1 MVLADLSPQTHQ
13 DPLGQHPVTVSESL
27 SGRRARSL
35 KHGDSF
41 AVLDVSGDL
50 RGGSVDGFYHSDT
63 RHLSR
68 FELVLEGTRPV
79 LLSSSIRDDNTALI
93 CDLSNSE
100 LTPDSMPNSL
110 RDKGGTPIPG
120 ESLHIRR
127 TQFLWQGTLFERIRV
142 RNFSTIHTQIRLSL
156 LVEADFAD
164 IFEVRGDVREQRGQ
178 FAPVELGK
186 QAIIWRYTGLDNA
199 ERRTTF
205 RCSPEPAD
213 ITEGRIDFDLDLPP
227 DEGESLFIEVE
238 ASDPSAPIA
247 SEACANDEV
256 PADNPHFLSI
266 RFQRMLRR
274 LRRSARQAAGRAA
287 SMEASNE
294 IFNEG
299 LRRSVAD
306 LYMLATDTPQGAYPY
321 AGVPWFSTAFG
332 RDALITA
339 FQSLWLDPELARG
352 VLRFLAAHQATGV
365 DPANDAE
372 PGKILHEMRRG
383 EMAETGE
390 VPFRHYYGSV
400 DSTPLFIMLA
410 GAYFQRTGDL
420 GTAHEIWPNLEAA
433 LQWMTDHGDRDGDG
447 FLEYG
452 RRTEEGLLNQGWKDS
467 FDSISHADGSLAE
480 GPIALCEVQA
490 YAFGAFEAAAVVA
503 EALGKTG
510 RAASLREK
518 AREIAV
524 RFDLAFWSEDLGTYA
539 LALDGEKRPCL
550 VRASNAG
557 HALWTGIARPERAE
571 RLVRTLMCPS
581 SFSGWGVRT
590 LAATEARFNP
600 MSYHNGSVWPHD
612 NALIAIGFARYGFKT
627 EAARIFEALFNA
639 STYIE
644 LRRLPELFCGF
655 PRLRGKGP
663 TLYPV
668 ACSPQ
673 AWAAV
678 APIGLIAACLD
689 LSFDT
694 KQDCIEM
701 RAPMLPDF
709 LDVLTL
715 RNVAIGDAHMDF
727 IIRRAG
733 EGITAEVQH
742 RQGHAHL
749 RVTH

>member
-1 MVLADLSPQTHQ
+1 MGLVDPSPLTHEDL
-13 DPLGQHPVTVSESL
+13 LGQHPVTVSESL

-50 RGGSVDGFYHSDT
+50 RGASVDGFYHCDT

-68 FELVLEGTRPV
+68 FELVLQGTRPV

-100 LTPDSMPNSL
+100 ITLGDGITQ
-110 RDKGGTPIPG
+110 IPG

-142 RNFSTIHTQIRLSL
+142 RNFSTIHMRIRLSL

-164 IFEVRGDVREQRGQ
+164 IFEVRGDVREQRGS
-178 FAPVELGK
+178 FAPVQLEK
-186 QAIIWRYTGLDNA
+186 QEIIWRYTGLDDA
-199 ERRTTF
+199 ERRTVL
-205 RCSPEPAD
+205 RCSPEPSK
-213 ITEGRIDFDLDLPP
+213 ITEGRIDFDLDLPHAT
-227 DEGESLFIEVE
+227 GESLFIEVE
-238 ASDPSAPIA
+238 ASDPDVPIA
-247 SEACANDEV
+247 SDTPTPDPNSH
-256 PADNPHFLSI
+256 PI

-274 LRRSARQAAGRAA
+274 LRRSARHASGRAA
-287 SMEASNE
+287 SVKTSNE

-299 LRRSVAD
+299 MRRSVAD
-306 LYMLATDTPQGAYPY
+306 LYMLATETPQGAYPY

-339 FQSLWLDPELARG
+339 FQTLWLDPELARG

-400 DSTPLFIMLA
+400 DSTPLFVMLA

-420 GTAHEIWPNLEAA
+420 GTVHEIWPNLEAA
-433 LQWMTDHGDRDGDG
+433 LQWIADHGDRDGDG

-452 RRTEEGLLNQGWKDS
+452 RRTEDGLLNQGWKDS
-467 FDSISHADGSLAE
+467 FDSISHADGRLAE
-480 GPIALCEVQA
+480 GPIAVCEVQA
-490 YAFGAFEAAAVVA
+490 YAFGALESAAAVA

-518 AREIAV
+518 ARELAV
-524 RFDLAFWSEDLGTYA
+524 RFDLAFWCEDLGSYA
-539 LALDGEKRPCL
+539 LALDGEKLPCR

-612 NALIAIGFARYGFKT
+612 NALIATGFARYGFKA

-678 APIGLIAACLD
+678 APIGLIAACLG

-694 KQDCIEM
+694 KEDCIEM
-701 RAPMLPDF
+701 RAPMLPEF

-733 EGITAEVQH
+733 DGITAEVQ
-742 RQGHAHL
+742 RRMGDARL